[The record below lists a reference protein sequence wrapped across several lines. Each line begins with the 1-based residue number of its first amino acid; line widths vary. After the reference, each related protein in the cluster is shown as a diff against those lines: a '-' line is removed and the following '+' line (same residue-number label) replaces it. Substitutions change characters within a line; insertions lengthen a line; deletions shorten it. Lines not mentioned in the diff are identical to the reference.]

1 MAAKIRFTTEKYMVQ
16 YKGIIT
22 GSIMMMKW
30 DKERKGGIADAGE
43 L

>member
-1 MAAKIRFTTEKYMVQ
+1 MAAKRRFTAEKYMVQ

-22 GSIMMMKW
+22 GSMLIINW
-30 DKERKGGIADAGE
+30 DKERKDGIADAGE